1 MKTQRQKGAAWL
13 LVLVLMAPASLALA
27 QDVARTADEVS
38 RMTREISQEIY
49 SPYCPGKTLAMCPS
63 ANAGVARMDIQ
74 KMASDGME
82 KDAIKAE
89 LLERYGEGFEVVEPP
104 AEDNAK
110 LLGSIFVGLIVAVV
124 AVVALARRRMSGEE
138 GTSDEDALA
147 SSTDPVDDADGY
159 LDELRDDYLS

>member
-1 MKTQRQKGAAWL
+1 MVKTKRQLGGL
-13 LVLVLMAPASLALA
+13 LLMVALMAGPASTAFA
-27 QDVARTADEVS
+27 QNPTSDEIS

-63 ANAGVARMDIQ
+63 ANAGAARMEIQ
-74 KMASDGME
+74 EMASQGMA

-89 LLERYGEGFEVVEPP
+89 LLERYGEGFEVVAPP

-110 LLGSIFVGLIVAVV
+110 LLGIIAVGLLLAVF
-124 AVVALARRRMSGEE
+124 AVVALARRRLTVEE
-138 GTSDEDALA
+138 EAAESAAEQAQDAE
-147 SSTDPVDDADGY
+147 VDSEDGY

>member
-1 MKTQRQKGAAWL
+1 MKTQRHKGAAWL
-13 LVLVLMAPASLALA
+13 LALAFMAPASAVLA
-27 QDVARTADEVS
+27 QDVARSADEVS

-74 KMASDGME
+74 KMASEGME

-89 LLERYGEGFEVVEPP
+89 LIERFGEDFEVVEPP

-110 LLGSIFVGLIVAVV
+110 LLGSIVVGLILAVL
-124 AVVALARRRMSGEE
+124 AVVALARRRMAGD
-138 GTSDEDALA
+138 GHVADEDGP
-147 SSTDPVDDADGY
+147 SSSMEPIDDEDGY

>member
-1 MKTQRQKGAAWL
+1 ML
-13 LVLVLMAPASLALA
+13 LALALMAPASLALA

-74 KMASDGME
+74 KMASEGME
-82 KDAIKAE
+82 KEAIKAE

-110 LLGSIFVGLIVAVV
+110 LLGSIVVGLILAVV
-124 AVVALARRRMSGEE
+124 AVGALARRRMAGDENS
-138 GTSDEDALA
+138 TDEDL
-147 SSTDPVDDADGY
+147 SSSPAEPLDDEDGY
-159 LDELRDDYLS
+159 LDELREDYLS